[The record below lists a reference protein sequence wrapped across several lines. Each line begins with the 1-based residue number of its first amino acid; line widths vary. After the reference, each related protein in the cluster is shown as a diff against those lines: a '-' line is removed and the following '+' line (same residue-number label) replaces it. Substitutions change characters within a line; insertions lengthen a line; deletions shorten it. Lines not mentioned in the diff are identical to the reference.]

1 MLKPLLNRLLD
12 IVFPPQCVSCDT
24 LVGAYGTLCQP
35 CWQRIGFI
43 TPPMCHACGLPFEYE
58 LGQQALCGECLHNL
72 PPYAKARAAVRYD
85 EHSRALVL
93 QLKYAD
99 QTQLA
104 SVYAPWLA
112 RAGRELIE
120 HSEVIVPVPLHYW
133 RFIGRRYNQSALLAY
148 ALSTHCELPVLPDAL
163 QRTRA
168 TKAQAGL
175 TRRQRQDNVRGAF
188 NVHARHLPA
197 IKGKHVLLVDDVM
210 TTSATAAQCT
220 KALLAAGALQV
231 QVLTLARKL
240 A

>member
-1 MLKPLLNRLLD
+1 MLKPLLTRLLD

-43 TPPMCHACGLPFEYE
+43 TPPVCHACGLPFEYE
-58 LGQQALCGECLHNL
+58 LGEQALCGQCLHEL
-72 PPYAKARAAVRYD
+72 PTYARARAAVRYD

-104 SVYAPWLA
+104 TVYAPWLA
-112 RAGRELIE
+112 RAGRE
-120 HSEVIVPVPLHYW
+120 PVPLHYW

-148 ALSTHCELPVLPDAL
+148 ALSTYCNLPVLPDAL

-188 NVHARHLPA
+188 DVTTRHLPA
-197 IKGKHVLLVDDVM
+197 IKGKYVLLVDDVM
-210 TTSATAAQCT
+210 TTSATATQCT
-220 KALLAAGALQV
+220 KALLAAGALGV
-231 QVLTLARKL
+231 NVLTLARKL